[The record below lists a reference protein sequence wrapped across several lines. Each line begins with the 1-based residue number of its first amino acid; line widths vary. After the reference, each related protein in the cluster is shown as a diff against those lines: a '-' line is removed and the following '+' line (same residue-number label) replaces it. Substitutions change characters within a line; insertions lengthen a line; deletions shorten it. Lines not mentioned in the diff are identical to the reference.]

1 MDIFLTLPTLSRQHL
16 ILLIEHYQSNNNNS
30 SHILLTKADGVS
42 VRQQIRRISLVI
54 FGGQEL

>member
-16 ILLIEHYQSNNNNS
+16 ILLIEHYQINNNNS
-30 SHILLTKADGVS
+30 SHILLTKAGGVS
-42 VRQQIRRISLVI
+42 LRQQIRRISLVI